1 MNGHFVYP
9 PPGVVFVPV
18 GAGGYL
24 PPPHAQPAFAQY
36 GATYPPPSQTSHNGA
51 YPAFA
56 YPPPYMNPIAP
67 PFQSQHPYPPYLP
80 PPGPLGPPGPA
91 VQPNYGNRHVL
102 YHSQPQQH
110 PPAPHPLPNHPN
122 VPDHP
127 PGLPIPH
134 RSNAPPAARDP
145 PSAIAREHDEINQ
158 YWRGRL
164 APLPGYRSEPVL
176 LPPSKLKTVGQD
188 GKAKES
194 HSNKE
199 DNQLVLLP
207 PTSSL
212 EQRYHSKKKSKSQKN
227 NEKKVSMWT
236 LNILIRNSLVIQKEN
251 FQFDKF
257 VRPSPL
263 IHFVWLLT

>member
-9 PPGVVFVPV
+9 PPGLVFVPV
-18 GAGGYL
+18 GYNGAGGYFV
-24 PPPHAQPAFAQY
+24 PPHSAQPGFAQY
-36 GATYPPPSQTSHNGA
+36 GAPYSPSSQTSHNGA
-51 YPAFA
+51 YPPFA
-56 YPPPYMNPIAP
+56 YPPPYMNPGAP
-67 PFQSQHPYPPYLP
+67 PFHSQHPYPPYLP
-80 PPGPLGPPGPA
+80 PPGTLGPPGPA
-91 VQPNYGNRHVL
+91 VQPNYGDRHVF

-110 PPAPHPLPNHPN
+110 PLPLHPPETH

-134 RSNAPPAARDP
+134 RSNVPPAARDP

-176 LPPSKLKTVGQD
+176 LPPSKAKTVEQD

-194 HSNKE
+194 HDPEENNRLE
-199 DNQLVLLP
+199 LLP

-212 EQRYHSKKKSKSQKN
+212 EQRYHLKNKSKNRKIN
-227 NEKKVSMWT
+227 GKKEVS
-236 LNILIRNSLVIQKEN
+236 L
-251 FQFDKF
+251 
-257 VRPSPL
+257 
-263 IHFVWLLT
+263 